1 MAHVESAEEQVLQA
15 LAAWL
20 GDGQRAWIAT
30 IVRIAGSSP
39 RPLGT
44 LLACTA
50 GGSVAG
56 SLSGGCV
63 EEDLLERIARGAVAS
78 RRPEL
83 CEYGLSAEENER
95 LGLPCGGRLTVL
107 VEPLDSAVH
116 GAPLAA
122 LLATLARRDCAARS
136 VDLASGA
143 WRIEPAAAMEP
154 LELTATTLRHTLGPR
169 LRLLLVGAGQL
180 AQSLSLLATLLDYRV
195 TVCDPRRR
203 AIEDW
208 RGPDVELVCA
218 MPDDFLR
225 EAGVDRH
232 TAIVTLTHDPRIDDM
247 ALMEALAQDAFYVGA
262 LGSPRTSQA
271 RRERLRTLDLGEDAL
286 ARLHAPVGLP
296 IGSKQPLEIAIAILA
311 ELIQLRR
318 QASLAGGPATPDPA
332 PVAARHG

>member
-1 MAHVESAEEQVLQA
+1 MTHVESAEEQVLQA

-20 GDGQRAWIAT
+20 DGGQRAWLAT

-63 EEDLLERIARGAVAS
+63 EEDLLERIARGSVAAA
-78 RRPEL
+78 RPEL

-107 VEPLDSAVH
+107 VEPLDAAVH

-122 LLATLARRDCAARS
+122 LLAILARRDCAARS
-136 VDLASGA
+136 VDLANGA
-143 WRIEPAAAMEP
+143 WRIESAPAMEP
-154 LELTATTLRHTLGPR
+154 LALTSAALRHTLGPR

-180 AQSLSLLATLLDYRV
+180 AQSLALLATLLDYRV

-225 EAGVDRH
+225 EARVDRH

-247 ALMEALAQDAFYVGA
+247 ALMEALTQEAFYVGA
-262 LGSPRTSQA
+262 LGSPRTSLA

-318 QASLAGGPATPDPA
+318 QASGAGE
-332 PVAARHG
+332 PVAAAPAPGGASRG